1 MIGSVI
7 NNRCSIVIQS
17 GNNKYKGFYNG
28 FSLFVNDKNGTTKN
42 PMNGISINDRFLIMI
57 YDHNG
62 IKKTIEIPVKLWS
75 KIDIKHV
82 YANPNYIKTYYS
94 HDIICDDIK
103 IRLYFE
109 DLKSDGFITYLIKK
123 ENDDIFIDTSSI
135 IIDK

>member
-1 MIGSVI
+1 MIGSI
-7 NNRCSIVIQS
+7 ISNRSSIVITQS
-17 GNNKYKGFYNG
+17 YKDKGFFNG

-42 PMNGISINDRFLIMI
+42 PMNGISINDKFLILI

-62 IKKTIEIPVKLWS
+62 IEKTIEIPVKLRS

-109 DLKSDGFITYLIKK
+109 DLKSGGYITYIIQK
-123 ENDDIFIDTSSI
+123 ENDDIFIDASSI
-135 IIDK
+135 FIDK